1 MPALATLLEILV
13 SDAFAG
19 VAATGAVAA
28 TISAINSKT
37 NGTIPKALKGTIEHG
52 LKPTTDRD
60 GNVVGSGEVPQP
72 DVVDGQIEP
81 KLPDE
86 TATYNPYRRRPQPV
100 EPVYDPNGKFD
111 TTPVNSDIYWNEF
124 GNGNYR
130 TTRADYLRQEAI
142 NKQLKADS
150 LLAKFPFG
158 KPKKKKAKKKKRS
171 RVYCC

>member
-1 MPALATLLEILV
+1 MPALAALLEVLM

-19 VAATGAVAA
+19 VVTAGTLLAGVSTL
-28 TISAINSKT
+28 NKKT
-37 NGTIPKALKGTIEHG
+37 NGTIPKSLAGTIESG
-52 LKPTTDRD
+52 LKPTTGRE
-60 GNVVGSGEVPQP
+60 GETIGSGEVPQP

-86 TATYNPYRRRPQPV
+86 TATYNPYRRRPEPI

-111 TTPVNSDIYWNEF
+111 TTPGNSDIYWNEF

-142 NKQLKADS
+142 VKQMKADS

-158 KPKKKKAKKKKRS
+158 KPKKKKTKKKKRT